1 MGTERVLKT
10 PEEIK
15 IMSDPLRMTIF
26 KAFHRMNRPAT
37 AKQVADAL
45 NLAPAKVHY
54 HVQKLLSIG
63 ILVLDHTKEIN
74 GIIAK
79 FYRVTVDSFV
89 IDYSN
94 ISDKVRSS
102 VYSKS
107 ENLYI
112 TMFNEFRDSFIDNI
126 RKKVEKNM
134 PPTAENRSGF
144 LIHNKMTIP
153 HNDYEAFYSELTAL
167 FEKYSDLECEEKNCE
182 DYHIL
187 CSAIREEK

>member
-1 MGTERVLKT
+1 MGTERILKS

-15 IMSDPLRMTIF
+15 IMSDPLRLTIF
-26 KAFHRMNRPAT
+26 KAFHHLNRPAT
-37 AKQVADAL
+37 AKQIADAL
-45 NLAPAKVHY
+45 TLAPAKVHY

-63 ILVLDHTKEIN
+63 ILELDHTEEIN

-79 FYRVTVDSFV
+79 FYKTSVDSFV

-112 TMFNEFRDSFIDNI
+112 STFNAYRDTFIDNI
-126 RKKVEKNM
+126 RKKVEKQQ
-134 PPTAENRSGF
+134 PTTSENRSGF
-144 LIHNKMTIP
+144 LIHNALKLEQK
-153 HNDYEAFYSELTAL
+153 DYEKFYGEMTELV
-167 FEKYSDLECEEKNCE
+167 EKYMERSCTEGVCST
-182 DYHIL
+182 YQFL
-187 CSAIREEK
+187 CSAIREE

>member
-1 MGTERVLKT
+1 MGTERILKT

-26 KAFHRMNRPAT
+26 KAFHRLNRPAT
-37 AKQVADAL
+37 AKQVADVL

-54 HVQKLLSIG
+54 HVQKLLGIG
-63 ILVLDHTKEIN
+63 ILILDHTEEIN

-94 ISDKVRSS
+94 ISDKVKSS

-112 TMFNEFRDSFIDNI
+112 SMFNDFRDSFIDNI
-126 RKKVEKNM
+126 RKKVENQT
-134 PPTAENRSGF
+134 PPTAENRAGF
-144 LIHNKMTIP
+144 LLHNKM
-153 HNDYEAFYSELTAL
+153 NLNQKDYEAFYQELTSL
-167 FEKYSDLECEEKNCE
+167 FEKYADAANKPLDGEE
-182 DYHIL
+182 YQIL
-187 CSAIREEK
+187 CSAIREA